1 MKKKII
7 IPLVITL
14 VAVIIIPVLITQL
27 ADGEDPVITNFYPT
41 VYKTYS
47 GQIEVGMEAEDNSGT
62 VFCSIYFN
70 DELVSDNNTFLC
82 DTTSFEDGTIIV
94 VVFKAEDKRGNF
106 VTETTKFVI
115 DNFID
120 PVRTDVFKV
129 VSYNIWESGE
139 EVWGYNGE
147 LRRKGWWRYAL
158 QEENPD
164 IAVLV
169 ETGSLDDRNNY
180 ELNNSLN
187 RLSAF
192 LYDEAP
198 YEGYT
203 EQGIMA
209 HTDGEAII
217 SRYPIINFTQ
227 ILEYPL
233 DDETIH
239 DYHHGFCD
247 AVIDINGIYT
257 HVIGY
262 HGKCCNN
269 TGEEPPEREKEV
281 EGILNYVDDLGDVP
295 IIWAGDFNAFSP
307 VDTADPNLAPLGNLG
322 DEPLTMILDPDDPTW
337 GQYSSKVHNFTDVYR
352 TLNPNLK
359 GYSFGQWETQYWSR
373 IDYIIVNQH
382 WADKII
388 NSTVGDTPSANTS
401 SDHYALDCFFSL
413 DENYSYSDPIPK
425 VIVSAR
431 IKIMNESNPLLIQIK
446 QRFVENVFQIKDIF

>member
-1 MKKKII
+1 MKKII
-7 IPLVITL
+7 IIPIAITL
-14 VAVIIIPVLITQL
+14 LAAILIPVLITQL
-27 ADGEDPVITNFYPT
+27 ADSENPVITDFYPQ
-41 VYKTYS
+41 VFKSYS
-47 GQIEVGMEAEDNSGT
+47 GTVEIGMEAEDNSGT
-62 VFCSIYFN
+62 VFYSIYL
-70 DELVSDNNTFLC
+70 DDVLVSNTNTYLW
-82 DTTSFEDGTIIV
+82 DTTTSPDGTMKTV
-94 VVFKAEDKRGNF
+94 LFKAEDEHGNY
-106 VTETTKFVI
+106 VTEESKLVV

-129 VSYNIWESGE
+129 VSYIIWESGE

-147 LRRKGWWRYAL
+147 LRRKGYWRYVIN
-158 QEENPD
+158 EENPD

-169 ETGSLDDRNNY
+169 ETGSLDDSHNY

-187 RLSAF
+187 RLNAF
-192 LYDEAP
+192 FYDEAP

-227 ILEYPL
+227 ILEYKL

-239 DYHHGFCD
+239 HYHHDFCD

-281 EGILNYVDDLGDVP
+281 EGILNYVDDIGDVP

-307 VDTADPNLAPLGNLG
+307 VDTADPNLAPMGNLG
-322 DEPLTMILDPDDPTW
+322 DE
-337 GQYSSKVHNFTDVYR
+337 S
-352 TLNPNLK
+352 
-359 GYSFGQWETQYWSR
+359 
-373 IDYIIVNQH
+373 
-382 WADKII
+382 
-388 NSTVGDTPSANTS
+388 
-401 SDHYALDCFFSL
+401 
-413 DENYSYSDPIPK
+413 
-425 VIVSAR
+425 
-431 IKIMNESNPLLIQIK
+431 
-446 QRFVENVFQIKDIF
+446 